1 MTTAGSTFSRHRPL
15 ILLIV
20 GLVVVFWLL
29 YALRSAILPFATGLV
44 LAYLLLPL
52 ISWIEQRL
60 PAKDRWQQSKRV
72 SLIII
77 IFIVMLAI
85 VGVLSYF
92 LISAIVNALYVLIN
106 YAPQFIARG
115 LWELEHVAELF
126 RQQFPIA
133 AQQQVYD
140 FMLEVGTAAGAAIKG
155 IFLTGVSFIPATFGL
170 IFGFAALPVF
180 LFYLLKDSEKLKNG
194 FYAAFSPPV
203 AEHARNISSII
214 EGVLGR
220 YIRAQLLLGFI
231 VAYLVFIGLLIL
243 DIELAPVL
251 AAFAGVTELIPIL
264 GPWIGGITAVIVTLA
279 IVPEKAIWVAV
290 LFLAV
295 QLLENTLL
303 VPRVQG
309 GYLRIHPAVV
319 IVLLVLG
326 AKFAGF
332 WGLILAVPLT
342 AVVVE
347 IYKYVR
353 QNMTVTEIP
362 LKKPA
367 KATKGGKAD

>member
-1 MTTAGSTFSRHRPL
+1 LTTAGSTFSRHRPL

-20 GLVVVFWLL
+20 GLVIVFWLL
-29 YALRSAILPFATGLV
+29 YALRSAIVPFAAGLV

-60 PAKDRWQQSKRV
+60 PPKGRWQQPKRV
-72 SLIII
+72 SLIIS
-77 IFIVMLAI
+77 IFIIMLAI

-115 LWELEHVAELF
+115 LWELEHFAQLF
-126 RQQFPIA
+126 QQQFPIE
-133 AQQQVYD
+133 AQQQVHN
-140 FMLEVGTAAGAAIKG
+140 FMLEVGTAVGAAIKG
-155 IFLTGVSFIPATFGL
+155 IFLTGVSFIPTTFGL

-243 DIELAPVL
+243 EIELAPVL

-290 LFLAV
+290 LFLVV

-309 GYLRIHPAVV
+309 GYLRIHPAIV

-342 AVVVE
+342 AVVVQ

-353 QNMTVTEIP
+353 QNMTVAETP

>member
-1 MTTAGSTFSRHRPL
+1 LTTAGTTFSKHRPL
-15 ILLIV
+15 ILLII
-20 GLVVVFWLL
+20 GLVIVFALL

-60 PAKDRWQQSKRV
+60 PAKGRWQQSKRV
-72 SLIII
+72 SLIIT
-77 IFIVMLAI
+77 IFIIMLAI
-85 VGVLSYF
+85 VGILSYF
-92 LISAIVNALYVLIN
+92 LISAIVNAFYVLVN

-115 LWELEHVAELF
+115 LWELEHFAQLF
-126 RQQFPIA
+126 QQQFPIEV
-133 AQQQVYD
+133 QQQVYD
-140 FMLEVGTAAGAAIKG
+140 FMLEVGTAAGTAIKG
-155 IFLTGVSFIPATFGL
+155 IFLTGVSFIPTTFGL

-194 FYAAFSPPV
+194 FYSAFPPSV

-220 YIRAQLLLGFI
+220 YIRAQLVLGFV

-243 DIELAPVL
+243 EIELAPVL

-279 IVPEKAIWVAV
+279 VVPEKAIWVAV

-295 QLLENTLL
+295 QLFENTLL

-309 GYLRIHPAVV
+309 GYMRIHPAIV

-332 WGLILAVPLT
+332 WGLILAVPFT

-353 QNMTVTEIP
+353 QHMTVTETP
-362 LKKPA
+362 VAKPA
-367 KATKGGKAD
+367 TKEGGKTD

>member
-1 MTTAGSTFSRHRPL
+1 LTTAGSTFSRHRPL

-20 GLVVVFWLL
+20 GLVIVFWLL
-29 YALRSAILPFATGLV
+29 YALRSVLLPFAAGLV

-60 PAKDRWQQSKRV
+60 PPKGRWQQPKRV
-72 SLIII
+72 SLIIS
-77 IFIVMLAI
+77 IFIIMLAI

-115 LWELEHVAELF
+115 LWELEHFAQLF
-126 RQQFPIA
+126 QQQFPIE
-133 AQQQVYD
+133 AQQQVYN
-140 FMLEVGTAAGAAIKG
+140 FMLEIGTAVGAAIKG
-155 IFLTGVSFIPATFGL
+155 IFLTGVSFIPTTFGL

-180 LFYLLKDSEKLKNG
+180 LFYLLKDSEKLKDG

-243 DIELAPVL
+243 EIELAPVL

-290 LFLAV
+290 LFLVV

-309 GYLRIHPAVV
+309 GYLRIHPAIV

-342 AVVVE
+342 AVVVQ

-353 QNMTVTEIP
+353 QNMTVAEIP

-367 KATKGGKAD
+367 KAAKGGKAD

>member
-1 MTTAGSTFSRHRPL
+1 LTTAGSTFSRHRPL
-15 ILLIV
+15 ILLVV
-20 GLVVVFWLL
+20 GLVIVFWLL
-29 YALRSAILPFATGLV
+29 YALRSVILPFAAGLV
-44 LAYLLLPL
+44 LAYLLLPV

-60 PAKDRWQQSKRV
+60 PAKGRWQQSKRV
-72 SLIII
+72 SLIIT
-77 IFIVMLAI
+77 IFIVMLSIA
-85 VGVLSYF
+85 GVLSYF
-92 LISAIVNALYVLIN
+92 LISTVVNALYVLIN

-115 LWELEHVAELF
+115 LWELEHVAQLF
-126 RQQFPIA
+126 QQQFPIE

-140 FMLEVGTAAGAAIKG
+140 FMLEVGAAGGAAIKG

-194 FYAAFSPPV
+194 FYAAFPPPV
-203 AEHARNISSII
+203 AEHVRNISSIF

-220 YIRAQLLLGFI
+220 YIRAQLVLGFV

-243 DIELAPVL
+243 EIELAPVL
-251 AAFAGVTELIPIL
+251 AAFAGITELIPIL

-290 LFLAV
+290 LFLVV

-353 QNMTVTEIP
+353 RNMTETEIP

-367 KATKGGKAD
+367 TKGGKAD

>member
-1 MTTAGSTFSRHRPL
+1 MTTAGNTFSRHRPL

-20 GLVVVFWLL
+20 GLIIVFSLL
-29 YALRSAILPFATGLV
+29 YALRSAIVPFATGLV

-77 IFIVMLAI
+77 IFVIMLAI
-85 VGVLSYF
+85 AGVLSYF
-92 LISAIVNALYVLIN
+92 LISAVVNAFYVLVN

-115 LWELEHVAELF
+115 LWELEQFVKLF
-126 RQQFPIA
+126 QQQFPIEV
-133 AQQQVYD
+133 QQQVYD
-140 FMLEVGTAAGAAIKG
+140 FMLEIGTAAGAAVRG

-180 LFYLLKDSEKLKNG
+180 LFYLLKDSEKLKEG
-194 FYAAFSPPV
+194 FFAAFSPPV

-220 YIRAQLLLGFI
+220 YIRAQLVLGFV

-243 DIELAPVL
+243 EIELAPVL

-309 GYLRIHPAVV
+309 GYMRIHPAIV

-332 WGLILAVPLT
+332 WGLILAVPFT

-353 QNMTVTEIP
+353 QNITVAETP
-362 LKKPA
+362 AQKPA
-367 KATKGGKAD
+367 KAAKGGKAD

>member
-29 YALRSAILPFATGLV
+29 YALRSTILPFATGLV